1 MTLEEFEIPPIF
13 KDIADARAA
22 LEKRF
27 SKTNL
32 NFPFDGR
39 LLGDIGEAIAQEIF
53 QLTLSRRN
61 RQGVDGELADGTTVQ
76 VKCTATKNGAVFSQN
91 DIGAD
96 KLIFL
101 DLCFENMTGRVVYN
115 GPEQFALQDPKNP
128 QNLRL
133 RPTYKTLVERNS
145 QLMDK
150 DRVPLKNKKTY
161 L

>member
-13 KDIADARAA
+13 KDIADARAS

-53 QLTLSRRN
+53 QLTLSHRN

-76 VKCTATKNGAVFSQN
+76 VKCTATQNGAVFSQN

-101 DLCFENMTGRVVYN
+101 DLYFESMTGRVVYN